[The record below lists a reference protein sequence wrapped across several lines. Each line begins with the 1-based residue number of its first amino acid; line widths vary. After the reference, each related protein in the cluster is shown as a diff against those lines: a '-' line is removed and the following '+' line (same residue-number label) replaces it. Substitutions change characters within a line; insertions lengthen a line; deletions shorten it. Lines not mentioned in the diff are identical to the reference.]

1 MKLLLYIFN
10 FKKLFL
16 GVFFG
21 FFLIFIGS
29 LVVNYIINN
38 SNHRLAKIYGSK
50 NIDDSSIFFIGN
62 SRSVPFNSS
71 NFKTSIN
78 ILNLSHNSMTAF
90 EVENIIKAIKEKNKK
105 QKNIYIELTS
115 LTDDSVQCLYS
126 IFYDFKF
133 YFGKNSI
140 EKECKRQIF

>member
-1 MKLLLYIFN
+1 MKFLLYILN
-10 FKKLFL
+10 FKNLLF
-16 GVFFG
+16 GIFFS

-29 LVVNYIINN
+29 FIVNHIIKN
-38 SNHRLAKIYGSK
+38 SNHRLAKIYGSQ
-50 NIDDSSIFFIGN
+50 NIDDVSIFFIGN

-105 QKNIYIELTS
+105 QKNIYIEP
-115 LTDDSVQCLYS
+115 
-126 IFYDFKF
+126 
-133 YFGKNSI
+133 
-140 EKECKRQIF
+140 

>member
-1 MKLLLYIFN
+1 MKFLLYIFN
-10 FKKLFL
+10 FKNLLF
-16 GVFFG
+16 GIFFG

-29 LVVNYIINN
+29 FIVNDIIKN
-38 SNHRLAKIYGSK
+38 SNHRLAKIYGSQS
-50 NIDDSSIFFIGN
+50 IDENTIFFIGN

-90 EVENIIKAIKEKNKK
+90 EVENIIKAIKEKNKT
-105 QKNIYIELTS
+105 QKKIYIELTS

-133 YFGKNSI
+133 
-140 EKECKRQIF
+140 